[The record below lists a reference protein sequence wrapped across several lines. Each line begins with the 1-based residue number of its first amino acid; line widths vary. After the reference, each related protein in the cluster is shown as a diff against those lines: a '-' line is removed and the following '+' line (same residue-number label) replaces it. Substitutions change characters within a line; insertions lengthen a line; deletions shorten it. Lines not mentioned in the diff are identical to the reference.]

1 MQMSRFISK
10 YPFLS
15 GFAFAFVLFIFVNVA
30 VYVYTYNNPH
40 FRNIGFPLS
49 FLLEFVSNC
58 SWSPCDDFQGNSL
71 VFYKKVFILDFLIAI
86 IGSLIFGLCLKLV
99 KFVWEKIQAGKLK

>member
-1 MQMSRFISK
+1 MNKLVSK
-10 YPFLS
+10 YTFCS
-15 GFAFAFVLFIFVNVA
+15 GFVFAFILFIFANVA
-30 VYVYTYNNPH
+30 VYFYTYNNPH

-58 SWSPCDDFQGNSL
+58 PWSPCDDFQDNSF
-71 VFYKKVFILDFLIAI
+71 VFYKRIFILDFSIAI

-99 KFVWEKIQAGKLK
+99 KFVWEKIQARKLK